1 MLNGQ
6 QQEPYEGRSSRTVL
20 WERRGEVPLRDP
32 ITPDPIR
39 ELADWFAAH
48 AGAVIAP
55 VKSPGTLTE
64 EKCWRRR
71 EIDPRC

>member
-32 ITPDPIR
+32 IISR
-39 ELADWFAAH
+39 H
-48 AGAVIAP
+48 RR
-55 VKSPGTLTE
+55 PGKLE
-64 EKCWRRR
+64 RHEQH
-71 EIDPRC
+71 

>member
-32 ITPDPIR
+32 ITHLRGHKFPFRVLP
-39 ELADWFAAH
+39 
-48 AGAVIAP
+48 
-55 VKSPGTLTE
+55 STTE
-64 EKCWRRR
+64 
-71 EIDPRC
+71 D

>member
-32 ITPDPIR
+32 MCATNASSGLNKDAMLCER
-39 ELADWFAAH
+39 
-48 AGAVIAP
+48 
-55 VKSPGTLTE
+55 
-64 EKCWRRR
+64 
-71 EIDPRC
+71 

>member
-32 ITPDPIR
+32 IPP
-39 ELADWFAAH
+39 A
-48 AGAVIAP
+48 
-55 VKSPGTLTE
+55 
-64 EKCWRRR
+64 
-71 EIDPRC
+71 

>member
-32 ITPDPIR
+32 ITPTMAFVV
-39 ELADWFAAH
+39 L
-48 AGAVIAP
+48 V
-55 VKSPGTLTE
+55 
-64 EKCWRRR
+64 
-71 EIDPRC
+71 EIGNKRFKLESDFSR